1 MQRGWLLTILCAV
14 LLLWRPLDFVF
25 ELSQSLPSMGMRGA
39 AGALELV
46 FHALVAAVSVAAA
59 RALWNVAPAGPL
71 LAAIALVASAAAT
84 VQTLY
89 WTALPH
95 QTIPG
100 TEALLSALATGHA
113 AIWLVYL
120 KLSRRVRA
128 IANG

>member
-1 MQRGWLLTILCAV
+1 MQRGWLMTILSAV

-25 ELSQSLPSMGMRGA
+25 ELLQSLPSMGMRGA
-39 AGALELV
+39 PGAVELI

-59 RALWNVAPAGPL
+59 RALWSLAPAGPL

-100 TEALLSALATGHA
+100 TEGLLSTLAIAHA
-113 AIWLVYL
+113 AVWLVYL
-120 KLSRRVRA
+120 KRSTRVRA
-128 IANG
+128 IAGC